1 MNDQANPP
9 NARVAAAQAL
19 LDRGYGR
26 PTTVVEDIEEGW
38 ESEEDRQDFMHQYLS
53 DIKRLAAAEERAE
66 QAEKRLAELQK

>member
-1 MNDQANPP
+1 MSDQANPP

-26 PTTVVEDIEEGW
+26 PTSVVEDIEEGW
-38 ESEEDRQDFMHQYLS
+38 ESEEDRQDFMSQYLS
-53 DIKRLAAAEERAE
+53 DIKRLAEAEERAE